1 MANPAAAAPE
11 EQHFI
16 LSHLPPSL
24 AQRRLALAVALALL
38 AAFVVTLGPLS
49 TFQPGR
55 IVAFVPI
62 YAMAVFVTD
71 LITAVLLFAQ
81 VSIVRS
87 RALVVLASGYLFAA
101 LTMIPWMLTFPGVF
115 TPDGLLGAGL
125 HSAQWLYNLRHLG
138 FPIFVLAYALLKDA
152 DPTKRLWHGSVA
164 TGILS
169 SVALTAAL
177 ACAAILLVTAGHAL
191 LPHTMLDPIHASSLR
206 IYIAG
211 GQIGLSVSA
220 LIVLWVRL
228 RSVIDLW
235 LMVVMWAYAIEVCVV
250 VFPAPVR
257 FNIGWYAGR
266 VYSLV
271 SGSLLL
277 FALLYEITALYGQ
290 LLRATLAQRREREA
304 RLMTGDAVAAAMA
317 HEIKQP
323 LSAITTYADA
333 GLRWLERPVPDLDN
347 AKAALRGIGASG
359 QRAGAVI
366 ESIRAIFKSDARKRT
381 SLDIDELINEA
392 LVLLRNDLLKYR
404 IVVETNPARSCRR

>member
-1 MANPAAAAPE
+1 
-11 EQHFI
+11 
-16 LSHLPPSL
+16 
-24 AQRRLALAVALALL
+24 
-38 AAFVVTLGPLS
+38 
-49 TFQPGR
+49 
-55 IVAFVPI
+55 
-62 YAMAVFVTD
+62 
-71 LITAVLLFAQ
+71 
-81 VSIVRS
+81 
-87 RALVVLASGYLFAA
+87 
-101 LTMIPWMLTFPGVF
+101 
-115 TPDGLLGAGL
+115 
-125 HSAQWLYNLRHLG
+125 
-138 FPIFVLAYALLKDA
+138 
-152 DPTKRLWHGSVA
+152 
-164 TGILS
+164 
-169 SVALTAAL
+169 
-177 ACAAILLVTAGHAL
+177 
-191 LPHTMLDPIHASSLR
+191 MLDPIHASSLR

-347 AKAALRGIGASG
+347 AKAALRGTGASG

-366 ESIRAIFKSDARKRT
+366 ESIRAMFKSDARKRT